1 MITLQQKLQWND
13 ENHWNYKY
21 HFFRKWAKPFW
32 AESRVGES
40 MIGSDFDDGGV
51 QACVCVHVCVHV
63 CVWHNVNVLRMK
75 WDRESACV
83 WAQVREQERGGV
95 AKTEQDLHKSDY
107 WNKSTIKL
115 KFFQPKNDCCSK
127 SCSEP
132 RLKNHEA
139 FFNNRSNST
148 SFYNFL
154 CASKSLYRWVDY
166 QHLVKILSLKSAK
179 FVGRGILASR
189 SISLADSSAKS
200 RWIQRTRAAKN
211 FHLMSFIKSPAQLSC
226 WDENPWS

>member
-1 MITLQQKLQWND
+1 MITLTQKRQWNK

-51 QACVCVHVCVHV
+51 QACVCVHVCVHMCVWDITWMYCEWSEIEKVRV
-63 CVWHNVNVLRMK
+63 CVSK
-75 WDRESACV
+75 RE
-83 WAQVREQERGGV
+83 GGV

-139 FFNNRSNST
+139 FLNNRSNST

-154 CASKSLYRWVDY
+154 SI
-166 QHLVKILSLKSAK
+166 KIALSL
-179 FVGRGILASR
+179 SR
-189 SISLADSSAKS
+189 
-200 RWIQRTRAAKN
+200 
-211 FHLMSFIKSPAQLSC
+211 LSTL
-226 WDENPWS
+226 S